1 MKHFEFHFHFIQKLI
16 ISFFSLVCLLLIRFA
31 ETEMPEKRAMQIVH
45 RTQAS
50 RVPRRG
56 QYESI
61 VSMSTESSMP
71 TASYR
76 LRCYLRQ
83 KLCWRQYSNI
93 FRLLYGRQF
102 ELNWK
107 QNKQNKTLWF
117 YLFIQN
123 EKKKTNQFANL
134 VTNLN
139 TNKYQQM
146 QLCKYT
152 HPIRWNLGIFLKNE
166 YSNRTQHTHTHN
178 ATPNWFEC
186 YVISNLHCIILVR
199 EIYRILYS

>member
-123 EKKKTNQFANL
+123 EKKNQSICQFGDKFKYKQISTNAVVQIHSSDTMEFRYFF
-134 VTNLN
+134 
-139 TNKYQQM
+139 KKWIFQS
-146 QLCKYT
+146 YT
-152 HPIRWNLGIFLKNE
+152 
-166 YSNRTQHTHTHN
+166 THTHTMQHQIGSS
-178 ATPNWFEC
+178 AMSFQ
-186 YVISNLHCIILVR
+186 ICIV
-199 EIYRILYS
+199 